1 MLFFPR
7 MLCGLLLLLSATGR
21 AAESPKQLAARHL
34 CFGCHAVDETR
45 VGPGFQ
51 DVAERYANR
60 KDAVPYLISSLRKG
74 SSGKWGGSVAMP
86 PEPVPEAELRIIA
99 QWIMQQ

>member
-1 MLFFPR
+1 MIFP
-7 MLCGLLLLLSATGR
+7 CLLISAALLMAAPAR

-51 DVAERYANR
+51 EVADRYAR
-60 KDAVPYLISSLRKG
+60 RRDAVSYLVDSLRKG
-74 SSGKWGGSVAMP
+74 SSGKWGGNVAMP
-86 PEPVPEAELRIIA
+86 PEPVPEKELRLIA
-99 QWIMQQ
+99 EWIMQQ